1 MSHNQWKK
9 LIEEFEKS
17 GKTQSQWCREKNL
30 KFRAFNFQYR
40 RYRKDKQNG
49 EETNNTSWM
58 PVQFETAISSKLNI
72 RVGKAIIEI
81 ENGYDERLL
90 QTVVKS
96 LEAIC

>member
-1 MSHNQWKK
+1 MLYNEWKK
-9 LIEEFEKS
+9 LIKEFEKS
-17 GKTQSQWCREKNL
+17 NKTQAQWCREKNL
-30 KFRAFNFQYR
+30 KVKAFNFHYRKYR
-40 RYRKDKQNG
+40 RDNQNK
-49 EETNNTSWM
+49 EEINKTNWI
-58 PVQFETAISSKLNI
+58 PVKFESMITSKLNI